1 MTARI
6 GAPEYPGAAAPENS
20 LNPQDTYTLNMGPQ
34 HPSTHGVLRLK
45 LTLRGERV
53 IAVEPVIGYSHRAHE
68 KMAETRTYAQFLPNT
83 SRQDY
88 LSGLIY
94 NVAWVEAV
102 EKLAGIP
109 VPERALVA
117 RVILS
122 EFNRISSHLL
132 WVGAF
137 LADLGAL
144 TPFLYTFDDREAIL
158 GLLETVTGSR
168 LTYCTGR
175 FGGLSKD
182 LDDDFPR
189 RAREVLARLRARW
202 PELVGLI
209 EDNVIFRQRTMGV
222 GVLTVEQCRSWGVT
236 GPVLRA
242 SGVPYDVRK
251 AEPYGAYPRFAFD
264 IPTRPEGDVF
274 ARYMVRIAEMEQSVR
289 IIEQAL
295 DALPA
300 GPILTEGSLGVRKR
314 LKPPAA
320 TLYYAVETARGA
332 YGIVIVS
339 EGGTEPYRAK
349 FRTPSYANLAS
360 LYDMM
365 PGTMVADAVAVLGSL
380 DVVMPEIDR

>member
-1 MTARI
+1 MRTSTE
-6 GAPEYPGAAAPENS
+6 APATDP
-20 LNPQDTYTLNMGPQ
+20 LDTYVLNMGPQ

-45 LTLRGERV
+45 LTLQGERV
-53 IAVEPVIGYSHRAHE
+53 LDVDPVIGYSHRAHE
-68 KMAETRTYAQFLPNT
+68 KMAENRTYAQFFPNT

-94 NVAWVEAV
+94 NVAWAEAV
-102 EKLAGIP
+102 EKLAGIA

-122 EFNRISSHLL
+122 EFNRIASHLL

-137 LADLGAL
+137 LMDLGAA
-144 TPFLYTFDDREAIL
+144 TPFLYSFDDRETIL

-168 LTYCTGR
+168 LTYGTAR

-182 LDDDFPR
+182 LDGDFPR
-189 RAREVLARLRARW
+189 RARAVLAKLRARW
-202 PELVGLI
+202 PEFEGLI
-209 EDNVIFRQRTMGV
+209 EGNVIFRQRTRGV
-222 GVLTVEQCRSWGVT
+222 GVMSLAQCHAWGVT
-236 GPVLRA
+236 GPMLRA
-242 SGVPYDVRK
+242 SGVAYDVRK
-251 AEPYGAYPRFAFD
+251 AEPYGAYPRFSFD

-274 ARYMVRIAEMEQSVR
+274 ARYMVRIAEMQQSVR

-300 GPILTEGSLGVRKR
+300 GPILTEGSIGVKKR
-314 LKPPAA
+314 LKPPAG
-320 TLYYAVETARGA
+320 TLYYAVESARGA

-339 EGGTEPYRAK
+339 EGGTEPWRAK
-349 FRTPSYANLAS
+349 FRTPSYANLAAMQ
-360 LYDMM
+360 DVMR
-365 PGTMVADAVAVLGSL
+365 GTMVADAVAILGSA